1 MSNFLRTLRQLVSPG
16 GIEGFFAIKYAEFV
30 KNSQLMRDSYKNLA
44 TKATSEIQKGKILE
58 VGPGPGFL
66 AIEMALLSPE
76 LQVTGLDIS
85 ETMIEIAINN
95 VKEYG
100 VSEGIEFRKGDA
112 SKMPFE
118 DSVFDFVISSGS
130 LHHWKEPIKIFNEI
144 HRVLKEGR
152 KALVSDPRK
161 DTPKEQIEALTKN
174 MNIGSKF
181 MRWGLRKSFRESYT
195 AQEIENLIK
204 DTKFTDFKIDVE
216 DIGLKIWLT
225 K

>member
-1 MSNFLRTLRQLVSPG
+1 MSNFIRTLKQLTSPG
-16 GIEGFFAIKYAEFV
+16 GIEGFVAMKYAEFA
-30 KNSQLMRDSYKNLA
+30 KNSQLMRDLYRDLA
-44 TKATSEIQKGKILE
+44 TKAAAEIQKGKILE

-76 LQVTGLDIS
+76 LQVTGLDLS
-85 ETMIEIAINN
+85 ETMIETARNN
-95 VKEYG
+95 VKEYS
-100 VSEGIEFRKGDA
+100 VSERIEFKKGDA

-130 LHHWKEPIKIFNEI
+130 LHHWKEPIKVFNEI

-161 DTPKEQIEALTKN
+161 DTPKEQIEAWAKN
-174 MNIGSKF
+174 IDSKF
-181 MRWGLRKSFRESYT
+181 MRWGLRKSFKEGYT

-204 DTKFTDFKIDVE
+204 DTKFTDFKINIE
-216 DIGLKIWLT
+216 DIGLEIWLT